1 MHIFGY
7 FLPRPWS
14 TSIIMEA
21 SNPTATSK
29 SDSNL
34 QKNDNSNPQQGT
46 GAKSLAN
53 QSDQPAPQAMKV
65 VDTEA
70 SSQLS
75 QKECR
80 KLFVGGLPQDGKIWD
95 VNVFVC
101 AL

>member
-1 MHIFGY
+1 
-7 FLPRPWS
+7 
-14 TSIIMEA
+14 MEA